1 MGPIACPW
9 AAGRRHGAS
18 EDPCQLTMLVWTWHS
33 KLLQVLSLVAHRYR
47 YRYRWSTLGL
57 VGVEWLCGCGSRAVK
72 VEGGA

>member
-18 EDPCQLTMLVWTWHS
+18 EDPCQLTMLVWTSHS

-47 YRYRWSTLGL
+47 WSTPGL
-57 VGVEWLCGCGSRAVK
+57 VGVSWFCGCGSRAVRA
-72 VEGGA
+72 EGRA